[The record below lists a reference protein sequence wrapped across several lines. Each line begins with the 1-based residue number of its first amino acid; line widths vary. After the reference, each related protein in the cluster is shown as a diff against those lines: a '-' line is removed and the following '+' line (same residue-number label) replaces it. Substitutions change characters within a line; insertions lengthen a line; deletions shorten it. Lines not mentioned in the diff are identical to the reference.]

1 MKDAIEIL
9 KEKRD
14 GLNAAIAIL
23 EGGTTTTTTTAA
35 TTSPKAKSKKADEA
49 KVEEKDPTIEDVIA
63 SCKAHQEKNGREA
76 TIAIIESFGVKNVQK
91 LEPAKFKDILKDLS
105 K

>member
-23 EGGTTTTTTTAA
+23 EGGTTTTTAA
-35 TTSPKAKSKKADEA
+35 PRAKPKAKNTDEA
-49 KVEEKDPTIEDVIA
+49 VEVKEKEPTIEDVVA
-63 SCKAHQEKNGREA
+63 ACKAHQEKNGREA

-91 LEPAKFKDILKDLS
+91 LEPAKFKDILKELA

>member
-23 EGGTTTTTTTAA
+23 EGGTQTTTTT
-35 TTSPKAKSKKADEA
+35 SGKKQKKADEA
-49 KVEEKDPTIEDVIA
+49 VEVKEKEPTIDDVVA
-63 SCKAHQEKNGREA
+63 ACKAHQEKNGREA

-91 LEPAKFKDILKDLS
+91 LEPAKFKDILKELS